1 MYEINAKTETLVR
14 STDLYIKTGRT
25 RTLHFRVHETI
36 APVVDDKFVAFPAPL
51 LRMAEPKAKFVVRGS
66 NEAEVINKF
75 IALTR
80 DVKRLNTMYEDSS
93 QSDGE

>member
-25 RTLHFRVHETI
+25 RTIHFRVHETI
-36 APVVDDKFVAFPAPL
+36 APVVDEKYFAFPAPL
-51 LRMAEPKAKFVVRGS
+51 LRMAEPKAKFVVSGS